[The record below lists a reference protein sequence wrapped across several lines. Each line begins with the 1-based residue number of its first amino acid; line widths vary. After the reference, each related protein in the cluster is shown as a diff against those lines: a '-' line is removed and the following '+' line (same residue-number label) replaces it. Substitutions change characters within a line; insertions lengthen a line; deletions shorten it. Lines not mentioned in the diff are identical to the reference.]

1 MEVRGVEIDIQIQIN
16 EVNSYPHD
24 DEINTLR
31 YQRHMNESRWETSI
45 DRFSRVD
52 PLIENFCT
60 VLEKNLPSGDW
71 HSHLFPRFGAVPVSY
86 VVTFYI
92 NGFPFILQKEDCRF
106 KLMGKIMTK
115 KDALITIAKTAMYA
129 GTSKKD
135 GSSVY
140 LFFNKYME
148 TPNLI
153 KRAME
158 ERIEYY
164 FNHVTYVKK
173 SVGLDLDT
181 LEDIYETRPYHK
193 REKVLLNVQKIS
205 NKRYALEI
213 SDNVWGEMSEKDM
226 LAFIKIYNGERKNRR
241 SKWWN
246 ISPKY
251 LWKYTMGNYPS
262 ESQLNTMIQFLLH
275 NRRDKIVVD
284 KSLELVRS
292 LEKFD
297 NIRVR
302 RHGSQLKVIVK
313 GKEAYWFIFGEI
325 KNENEGNLQD
335 VSTVMI
341 THLQNPE
348 NNENYWRAK
357 KINDNFYSKY
367 GGVDVCIDNLM
378 GGSSI
383 GDQVY
388 ARAMLCLNDSES
400 RKIINTIDNKLSS
413 KTALM
418 IEDFESYE
426 NVWEEE

>member
-1 MEVRGVEIDIQIQIN
+1 MEVRGVEIDIQIQTN

-24 DEINTLR
+24 DKINALR
-31 YQRHMNESRWETSI
+31 HHRGHMNESRWESSV
-45 DRFSRVD
+45 DRYSKVD

-60 VLEKNLPSGDW
+60 VLENNLPNGDW
-71 HSHLFPRFGAVPVSY
+71 YSNAPVSY

-92 NGFPFILQKEDCRF
+92 NGFPFILQKDDCRF

-115 KDALITIAKTAMYA
+115 KDALVTIAKTAMYA

-173 SVGLDLDT
+173 RVSLDLDT
-181 LEDIYETRPYHK
+181 LEDIYETRPYHR

-205 NKRYALEI
+205 SKRYALEI
-213 SDNVWGEMSEKDM
+213 SDNVWGEMSEKDL

-241 SKWWN
+241 SKWWG
-246 ISPKY
+246 ISPNY
-251 LWKYTMGNYPS
+251 LWKYTMGDYPS

-275 NRRDKIVVD
+275 NRKDKIVVD

-297 NIRVR
+297 DIRVR
-302 RHGSQLKVIVK
+302 RHGSQLKVIVR

-325 KNENEGNLQD
+325 KNKNEGNLQD

-348 NNENYWRAK
+348 SPEALRTK
-357 KINDNFYSKY
+357 KLNDNFYSKY
-367 GGVDVCIDNLM
+367 GGVNVCIDNLM

-383 GDQVY
+383 GDQIY

-400 RKIINTIDNKLSS
+400 KKMISTMDNKLSG
-413 KTALM
+413 KTPLM
-418 IEDFESYE
+418 VEDFDSYE

>member
-1 MEVRGVEIDIQIQIN
+1 MEVRGVEIDIQIQTN
-16 EVNSYPHD
+16 EVNSYAHD
-24 DEINTLR
+24 NERSGLR
-31 YQRHMNESRWETSI
+31 YRNYMRESRWESSV
-45 DRFSRVD
+45 DRYSKVD

-60 VLEKNLPSGDW
+60 VLEKNLPNGDW
-71 HSHLFPRFGAVPVSY
+71 LSNVPVSY

-92 NGFPFILQKEDCRF
+92 NGFPFVLQKDECRF
-106 KLMGKIMTK
+106 KLMGKIVTK
-115 KDALITIAKTAMYA
+115 KDALVTIAKTAMYA

-135 GSSVY
+135 GGSVY
-140 LFFNKYME
+140 LFFNKYIE

-153 KRAME
+153 KRAIE

-173 SVGLDLDT
+173 SVGWDD
-181 LEDIYETRPYHK
+181 EYQDIYETRPYHR
-193 REKVLLNVQKIS
+193 RERVLLNVQKIS
-205 NKRYALEI
+205 SKRYALEI
-213 SDNVWGEMSEKDM
+213 SDSVWGEMSEKDL

-241 SKWWN
+241 SKWWG
-246 ISPKY
+246 ISPNY
-251 LWKYTMGNYPS
+251 LWKYTMGDYPS

-275 NRRDKIVVD
+275 NRKDKIVVD

-297 NIRVR
+297 DIRVR

-325 KNENEGNLQD
+325 KNKNEGNLQD

-341 THLQNPE
+341 THIRNKE
-348 NNENYWRAK
+348 NERTVAMERLD
-357 KINDNFYSKY
+357 DNFYSKY
-367 GGVDVCIDNLM
+367 EGINVCIDNLM

-400 RKIINTIDNKLSS
+400 KKMISTMDSKLSS
-413 KTALM
+413 KTPLM
-418 IEDFESYE
+418 IEDFDSYG